1 MGGGGVEEFP
11 AVRVWPS
18 AVSLVPAMSA
28 VSLLTGRWLLA
39 LRRRTHVAAVSA
51 ISFVAMALGAA
62 ALVITLALL
71 EGFQHTIRTQL
82 ERGGAHARL
91 VPARGSELPGG
102 DWLAVLRQR
111 HPELEVEE
119 IRSTAVWCM
128 ANAVAVPAE
137 LEVVAGL
144 QRVEVNRIVAARLG
158 LAPGSELVVATPRLV
173 LTPLGP
179 LPLRRRLQVEVVR
192 EGRPGEGRGV
202 IRVGEGHARAFH
214 EVRRG
219 PQAVALRAREGRDAW
234 RVASIVRKDVPD
246 DVVVLSFQ
254 ELNRP
259 LLAALE
265 LERTM
270 IGFAVALVMA
280 VAALNLLCNL
290 ALVAAEKRADVAL
303 LAAMGLPGRGI
314 HRLFVGLGALVGV
327 LGGVLGTAAG
337 AVLASVLDRTQA
349 LPLPHGVFVVSHVP
363 FRVQVEALAVVLAI
377 SLGAAILASLAPAR
391 AAARRDVLQGLRY
404 E

>member
-1 MGGGGVEEFP
+1 
-11 AVRVWPS
+11 
-18 AVSLVPAMSA
+18 MSA
-28 VSLLTGRWLLA
+28 VTLLTGRWLLA
-39 LRRRTHVAAVSA
+39 LRRRTHVATVSA
-51 ISFVAMALGAA
+51 ISLIAMALGAA

-82 ERGGAHARL
+82 ERGGVHARL

-102 DWLAVLRQR
+102 EWLAALRQR
-111 HPELEVEE
+111 HPELHVEE

-128 ANAVAVPAE
+128 AHGVAVPAE

-144 QRVEVNRIVAARLG
+144 KRVEVNRVVAARLG
-158 LAPGSELVVATPRLV
+158 LSPGSELVVATSRLV

-179 LPLRRRLQVEVVR
+179 MPLRRRLKVEVVR
-192 EGRPGEGRGV
+192 EGRPGEERGV
-202 IRVGEGHARAFH
+202 VRVGEGHAQAFLDAG
-214 EVRRG
+214 RG
-219 PQAVALRAREGRDAW
+219 PQAVALRTPEGKDAW
-234 RVASIVRKDVPD
+234 RVASIVQEEVPEG
-246 DVVVLSFQ
+246 VVVQSFQ

-270 IGFAVALVMA
+270 IGFAVALVMV

-303 LAAMGLPGRGI
+303 LAAMGLPGRAI
-314 HRLFVGLGALVGV
+314 FRLFVGLGGGVGV
-327 LGGVLGTAAG
+327 LGGVLGTVAG

-363 FRVQVEALAVVLAI
+363 FRVQGEAIAVVLAI
-377 SLGAAILASLAPAR
+377 SLGAALLASLAPAR
-391 AAARRDVLQGLRY
+391 AAARREVLQGLRY